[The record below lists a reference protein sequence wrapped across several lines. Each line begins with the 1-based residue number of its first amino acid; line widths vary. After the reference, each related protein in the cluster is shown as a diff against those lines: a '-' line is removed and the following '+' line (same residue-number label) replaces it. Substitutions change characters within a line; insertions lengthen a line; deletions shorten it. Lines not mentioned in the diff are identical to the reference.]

1 MRKIAVIGCGALLG
15 AVALSVHYFSEQIL
29 GIALHDLMP
38 FVMAAIAVPLV
49 GYVVFDFKAFSRAA
63 AQAGNQVLARLGFRS
78 SGVGSLCRPH
88 GL

>member
-1 MRKIAVIGCGALLG
+1 MRKIAVIGCGALIG

-38 FVMAAIAVPLV
+38 YVMAAIAAPLFGIV
-49 GYVVFDFKAFSRAA
+49 LFDFKAFSRAA
-63 AQAGNQVLARLGFRS
+63 AVMSTLVLSRLGHRTFS
-78 SGVGSLCRPH
+78 TGSLCRPH